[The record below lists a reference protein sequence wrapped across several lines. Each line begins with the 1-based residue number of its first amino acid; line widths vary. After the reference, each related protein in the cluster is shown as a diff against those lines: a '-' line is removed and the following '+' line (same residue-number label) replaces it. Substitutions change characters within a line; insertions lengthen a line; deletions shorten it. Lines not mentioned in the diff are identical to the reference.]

1 MRKIGFTKYK
11 NQTKEILPKTYQ
23 IKEKLSQRK
32 MFCTMINQ
40 YLCKEA
46 QLPLK
51 NIQNF
56 NHNLL
61 YIFENRIE
69 SFFQIYR
76 LRPQKSQKIVQIYAY
91 DSALFN
97 QYFKQSKNPKMKY
110 MSKTV
115 CFKTNY
121 KVSKNCFHPASEL
134 IQLIFNGKE
143 VEMMLDLNEIF
154 TKTIYHRIKPEANKT
169 ITLDAPY
176 IHIDQHG
183 IRTRLYPR
191 WKHINPK
198 NLEQRDKD
206 IKEGLDQLNDEEI
219 DQCYLVY
226 PKTDIFKRHIMVKE
240 ESSSNQLKMIPYSFT
255 FCNREKKSC
264 KK

>member
-1 MRKIGFTKYK
+1 MRKIGFAKYK

-23 IKEKLSQRK
+23 IRERLSQRK

-46 QLPLK
+46 QFPLK
-51 NIQNF
+51 KMQAF
-56 NHNLL
+56 NHDLL
-61 YIFENRIE
+61 YIFEKKIE
-69 SFFQIYR
+69 SFFQIYK
-76 LRPQKSQKIVQIYAY
+76 LRPEKSQKIVQIYAY
-91 DSALFN
+91 DSTLFN
-97 QYFKQSKNPKMKY
+97 QYFKQSKNPKMRY
-110 MSKTV
+110 FSKDI
-115 CFKTNY
+115 CFKANY
-121 KVSKNCFHPASEL
+121 KISPKCLHPSSEL

-154 TKTIYHRIKPEANKT
+154 TKTVYRRIKQEIDKT
-169 ITLDAPY
+169 VTLDAPY

-191 WKHINPK
+191 WKHIDPK
-198 NLEQRDKD
+198 NLKQRDRD
-206 IKEGLDQLNDEEI
+206 IKEGLEQLNDEEI
-219 DQCYLVY
+219 DQCYLIY
-226 PKTDIFKRHIMVKE
+226 PKTDIFKRHIMVKG
-240 ESSSNQLKMIPYSFT
+240 ESSSHLKMIPYSFT

>member
-1 MRKIGFTKYK
+1 MRKIGFAKYK

-23 IKEKLSQRK
+23 VNERTSQRK

-40 YLCKEA
+40 YLCQEA
-46 QLPLK
+46 KFPLK
-51 NIQNF
+51 KMQTF
-56 NHNLL
+56 NHSLL
-61 YIFENRIE
+61 YIFEKKIE

-76 LRPQKSQKIVQIYAY
+76 LKPQKSQKVVQIYVY
-91 DSALFN
+91 DSMLFN
-97 QYFKQSKNPKMKY
+97 QYFKQSKNLKMRY
-110 MSKTV
+110 LSRNTY
-115 CFKTNY
+115 FNSDY
-121 KVSKNCFHPASEL
+121 KISNTYLHPASEL

-154 TKTIYHRIKPEANKT
+154 TKTVYNRIKREIDKT
-169 ITLDAPY
+169 VTLDAPY

-198 NLEQRDKD
+198 NLEQRDSD
-206 IKEGLDQLNDEEI
+206 IKEGLEQLNDEEI
-219 DQCYLVY
+219 DQCYLIY